1 LAFYRQRLEEGDI
14 AMYVLCDC
22 NNFYASAERLFKPAL
37 KGLPIV
43 VLSNNDGCV
52 IARSEEAK
60 LLGIKMGDPAFL
72 VQDQIKKHNIQV
84 FSSNYVLYGDLS
96 ERVMHN
102 LSRWFI
108 TVIPYSI
115 DEAFGWAGGILDLK
129 EYAKAARESII
140 MNTGIPVSIGIAP
153 TKTLAKLAN
162 KLCKKN
168 GGTLVL
174 ETDAEIAA
182 ALKEFPIEDLWG
194 IGKQYYQKLSAM
206 NIKTVA
212 QLRELPELWFKQNM
226 TVIGQRMWNE
236 LWGRPM
242 SQLGELPP
250 TAKGLSVTRSFSG
263 YVMDP
268 DILCEAVTTYA
279 SRLAEKLRTEGMCC
293 QFLEV
298 FLLTNK
304 HREDH
309 PQHYPKHTHRL
320 TIASNSTTEIVAVAN
335 RVARMLFNSG
345 IKYRKA
351 GVIATGLIPEGDLQF
366 HLFKS
371 HNATGDQV
379 SAVIDKLNMAYGRGT
394 LRMAS
399 EGYEKKW
406 KLKHEYLSG
415 GYTTRWTDLIK
426 VK

>member
-1 LAFYRQRLEEGDI
+1 
-14 AMYVLCDC
+14 MYVLCDC
-22 NNFYASAERLFKPAL
+22 NNFYASAERLFKPAIR
-37 KGLPIV
+37 GLPIV

-60 LLGIKMGDPAFL
+60 DAGIKMGDPAFM
-72 VQDQIKKHNIQV
+72 VQDLIKKFEIQV
-84 FSSNYVLYGDLS
+84 FSSNYVLYGDMS

-102 LSRWFI
+102 LSRWFVA
-108 TVIPYSI
+108 VIPYSI
-115 DEAFGWAGGILDLK
+115 DEAFGWAGGITHLK
-129 EYAKAARESII
+129 TYTKEARTSII
-140 MNTGIPVSIGIAP
+140 KNTGIPVSIGIAP

-162 KLCKKN
+162 KLSKKN

-174 ETDAEIAA
+174 ETDDEVTA
-182 ALKEFPIEDLWG
+182 ALKDFPIEDLWG

-206 NIKTVA
+206 KIETVG

-226 TVIGQRMWNE
+226 TVQGQRMWNE

-250 TAKGLSVTRSFSG
+250 IAKGLSVTRSFSG
-263 YVMDP
+263 YVTDA
-268 DILCEAVTTYA
+268 DVLCEAVTTYT
-279 SRLAEKLRTEGMCC
+279 SRLAEKLRNEGMCC
-293 QFLEV
+293 QHLEV

-304 HREDH
+304 NREDH
-309 PQHYPKHTHRL
+309 PQHYPTHTHKL
-320 TIASNSTTEIVAVAN
+320 SIASNSTTELVAIAN
-335 RVARMLFNSG
+335 RVARMLFNADM
-345 IKYRKA
+345 KYRKA
-351 GVIATGLIPEGDLQF
+351 GVIATGLIPETELQF
-366 HLFKS
+366 HLFKTHDANS
-371 HNATGDQV
+371 DQV
-379 SAVIDKLNMAYGRGT
+379 SAVIDKLNMAYGSGT

-415 GYTTRWTDLIK
+415 GYTTRWKDLIK

>member
-1 LAFYRQRLEEGDI
+1 
-14 AMYVLCDC
+14 MYVLCDC
-22 NNFYASAERLFKPAL
+22 NNFYASAERLFKPSL
-37 KGLPIV
+37 RGLPIV

-60 LLGIKMGDPAFL
+60 VAGIKMGDPAFL
-72 VQDQIKKHNIQV
+72 VHDLIKKFNIQV
-84 FSSNYVLYGDLS
+84 FSSNYVLYGDMS

-102 LSRWFI
+102 LTRWFSS
-108 TVIPYSI
+108 VIPYSI
-115 DEAFGWAGGILDLK
+115 DEAFAWAGDIPNLK
-129 EYAKAARESII
+129 NHAKEARNSII
-140 MNTGIPVSIGIAP
+140 KNTGIPVSIGIAP

-162 KLCKKN
+162 KLSKKN
-168 GGTLVL
+168 KGTLVL
-174 ETDAEIAA
+174 ETEAEINT
-182 ALKEFPIEDLWG
+182 ALEDFPIEDLWG
-194 IGKQYYQKLSAM
+194 IGRQYYTKLSAM
-206 NIKTVA
+206 NIKTVGE
-212 QLRELPELWFKQNM
+212 LRRLPELWFKQHM
-226 TVIGQRMWNE
+226 TVQGQRMWNE

-242 SQLGELPP
+242 LQLGELPP

-263 YVMDP
+263 YIMDP
-268 DILCEAVTTYA
+268 DVLCEAVTTYA
-279 SRLAEKLRTEGMCC
+279 SRLAEKLRYEGMCC

-320 TIASNSTTEIVAVAN
+320 SIASNSTTEIVAIAN
-335 RVARMLFNSG
+335 KVARMLFNSD

-366 HLFKS
+366 HLFKAHS
-371 HNATGDQV
+371 TGGDEV
-379 SAVIDKLNMAYGRGT
+379 SAVMDKLNMAYGRGT

-399 EGYEKKW
+399 EGFEKRW

-415 GYTTRWTDLIK
+415 GYTTRWEDLIK
-426 VK
+426 VR

>member
-1 LAFYRQRLEEGDI
+1 
-14 AMYVLCDC
+14 MYVLCDC

-60 LLGIKMGDPAFL
+60 QAGIKMGDPAFMVHDL
-72 VQDQIKKHNIQV
+72 IKKFKIQV
-84 FSSNYVLYGDLS
+84 FSSNYVLYGDMS

-102 LSRWFI
+102 LSRWFV

-115 DEAFGWAGGILDLK
+115 DEAFGWAGGINNLK
-129 EYAKAARESII
+129 EHAKAARLSII
-140 MNTGIPVSIGIAP
+140 QNTGIPVSIGIAP

-162 KLCKKN
+162 KLSKKN
-168 GGTLVL
+168 GGSLVL
-174 ETDAEIAA
+174 ETDTEITA
-182 ALKEFPIEDLWG
+182 ALKDFPIEDLWG
-194 IGKQYYQKLSAM
+194 IGRQYYQKLSAM
-206 NIKTVA
+206 GIVTVG

-226 TVIGQRMWNE
+226 TVQGQRLWNE

-250 TAKGLSVTRSFSG
+250 IAKGLSVTRSFSG

-268 DILCEAVTTYA
+268 DVLCEAVTTYA
-279 SRLAEKLRTEGMCC
+279 SRLAEKLRNEGMCC
-293 QFLEV
+293 QYLEV

-309 PQHYPKHTHRL
+309 PQHYPKHTHKL
-320 TIASNSTTEIVAVAN
+320 SIASNSTTEIVATAN
-335 RVARMLFNSG
+335 RIARMLFNTDM
-345 IKYRKA
+345 KYRKA
-351 GVIATGLIPEGDLQF
+351 GVIATGLIPESELQF
-366 HLFKS
+366 HLFKAHDS
-371 HNATGDQV
+371 GVDQV

-415 GYTTRWTDLIK
+415 GYTTRWKDLIK

>member
-1 LAFYRQRLEEGDI
+1 
-14 AMYVLCDC
+14 MYVLCDC

-60 LLGIKMGDPAFL
+60 LAGIKMGDPAFMVHDL
-72 VQDQIKKHNIQV
+72 IKKFNIQV
-84 FSSNYVLYGDLS
+84 FSSNYVLYGDMS

-102 LSRWFI
+102 LSRWFA

-115 DEAFGWAGGILDLK
+115 DEAFAWAGDIKDLK
-129 EYAKAARESII
+129 LYAKHARTSII
-140 MNTGIPVSIGIAP
+140 QNTGIPVSIGIAP

-162 KLCKKN
+162 KLSKKN

-174 ETDAEIAA
+174 ETAEEVSA
-182 ALKEFPIEDLWG
+182 ALEDFPIEDLWG
-194 IGKQYYQKLSAM
+194 IGRQYYEKLTS
-206 NIKTVA
+206 IQVKTVGE
-212 QLRELPELWFKQNM
+212 LRRMPELWFKQHM
-226 TVIGQRMWNE
+226 TVQGQRMWNE

-242 SQLGELPP
+242 LQLGELPP

-263 YVMDP
+263 YVMDA

-279 SRLAEKLRTEGMCC
+279 SRLGEKLRTEKMCC

-309 PQHYPKHTHRL
+309 PQHYPKHVHRL
-320 TIASNSTTEIVAVAN
+320 AIASNSTTELVSVAN
-335 RVARMLFNSG
+335 KVARMLFSTG

-366 HLFKS
+366 HLFKTHS
-371 HNATGDQV
+371 PGGDQV
-379 SAVIDKLNMAYGRGT
+379 SAVMDKLNMAYGRGT

-399 EGYEKKW
+399 EGFEKKW

-415 GYTTRWTDLIK
+415 GYTTRWKDLIK

>member
-1 LAFYRQRLEEGDI
+1 
-14 AMYVLCDC
+14 MYVLCDC
-22 NNFYASAERLFKPAL
+22 NNFYASAERLFKPEL

-60 LLGIKMGDPAFL
+60 EAGIKMGDPAFMVHDL
-72 VQDQIKKHNIQV
+72 IKKFKIQV
-84 FSSNYVLYGDLS
+84 FSSNYVLYGDMS

-102 LSRWFI
+102 LSRWFV

-115 DEAFGWAGGILDLK
+115 DEAFGWAGGINNLK
-129 EYAKAARESII
+129 AHAKAARLSII
-140 MNTGIPVSIGIAP
+140 QNTGIPVSIGIAP

-162 KLCKKN
+162 KLSKKN
-168 GGTLVL
+168 GGSLVL
-174 ETDAEIAA
+174 ETDAEITA
-182 ALKEFPIEDLWG
+182 ALKDFPIEDLWG
-194 IGKQYYQKLSAM
+194 IGRQYYQKLSGM
-206 NIKTVA
+206 GIETVG

-226 TVIGQRMWNE
+226 TVQGQRLWNE

-250 TAKGLSVTRSFSG
+250 IAKGLSVTRSFSG

-268 DILCEAVTTYA
+268 DVLCEAVTTYA
-279 SRLAEKLRTEGMCC
+279 SRLAEKLRNESMCC
-293 QFLEV
+293 QYLEV

-309 PQHYPKHTHRL
+309 PQHYPKHTHKL
-320 TIASNSTTEIVAVAN
+320 SIASNSTTEIVATAN
-335 RVARMLFNSG
+335 RIARMLFNTDM
-345 IKYRKA
+345 KYRKA
-351 GVIATGLIPEGDLQF
+351 GVIATGLIPESELQF
-366 HLFKS
+366 HLFKAHDS
-371 HNATGDQV
+371 NVDQV

-415 GYTTRWTDLIK
+415 GYTTRWKDLIK

>member
-1 LAFYRQRLEEGDI
+1 
-14 AMYVLCDC
+14 MYVLCDC

-60 LLGIKMGDPAFL
+60 QAGIKMGDPAFMVHDL
-72 VQDQIKKHNIQV
+72 IKKFKIQV
-84 FSSNYVLYGDLS
+84 FSSNYVLYGDMS

-102 LSRWFI
+102 LSRWFV

-115 DEAFGWAGGILDLK
+115 DEAFGWAGGINNLK
-129 EYAKAARESII
+129 EHAKAARVSII
-140 MNTGIPVSIGIAP
+140 QNTGIPVSIGIAP

-162 KLCKKN
+162 KLSKKN
-168 GGTLVL
+168 GGSLVL
-174 ETDAEIAA
+174 ETDAEITA
-182 ALKEFPIEDLWG
+182 ALKDFPIEDLWG
-194 IGKQYYQKLSAM
+194 IGRQYYQKLSAM
-206 NIKTVA
+206 GIVTVG

-226 TVIGQRMWNE
+226 TVQGQRLWNE

-250 TAKGLSVTRSFSG
+250 IAKGLSVTRSFSG

-268 DILCEAVTTYA
+268 DVLCEAVTTYA
-279 SRLAEKLRTEGMCC
+279 SRLAEKLRNEGMCC
-293 QFLEV
+293 QYLEV

-309 PQHYPKHTHRL
+309 PQHYPKHTHKL
-320 TIASNSTTEIVAVAN
+320 SIASNSTTEIVATAN
-335 RVARMLFNSG
+335 RIARMLFNTDM
-345 IKYRKA
+345 KYRKA
-351 GVIATGLIPEGDLQF
+351 GVIATGLIPESELQF
-366 HLFKS
+366 HLFKAHDS
-371 HNATGDQV
+371 GVDQV

-415 GYTTRWTDLIK
+415 GYTTRWKDLIK

>member
-1 LAFYRQRLEEGDI
+1 
-14 AMYVLCDC
+14 M
-22 NNFYASAERLFKPAL
+22 
-37 KGLPIV
+37 

-60 LLGIKMGDPAFL
+60 QAGIKMGDPAFMVHDL
-72 VQDQIKKHNIQV
+72 IKKFKIQV
-84 FSSNYVLYGDLS
+84 FSSNYVLYGDMS

-102 LSRWFI
+102 LSRWFV

-115 DEAFGWAGGILDLK
+115 DEAFGWAGGINNLK
-129 EYAKAARESII
+129 EHAKAARLSII
-140 MNTGIPVSIGIAP
+140 QNTGIPVSIGIAP

-162 KLCKKN
+162 KLSKKN
-168 GGTLVL
+168 GGSLVL
-174 ETDAEIAA
+174 ETDAEITA
-182 ALKEFPIEDLWG
+182 ALKDFPIEDLWG
-194 IGKQYYQKLSAM
+194 IGRQYYQKLSAM
-206 NIKTVA
+206 GIVTVG

-226 TVIGQRMWNE
+226 TVQGQRLWNE

-250 TAKGLSVTRSFSG
+250 IAKGLSVTRSFSG

-268 DILCEAVTTYA
+268 DVLCEAVTTYA
-279 SRLAEKLRTEGMCC
+279 SRLAEKLRNEGMCC
-293 QFLEV
+293 QYLEV

-309 PQHYPKHTHRL
+309 PQHYPKHTHKL
-320 TIASNSTTEIVAVAN
+320 SIASNSTTEIVATAN
-335 RVARMLFNSG
+335 RIARMLFNRDM
-345 IKYRKA
+345 KYRKA
-351 GVIATGLIPEGDLQF
+351 GVIATGLIPESELQF
-366 HLFKS
+366 HLFKAHDS
-371 HNATGDQV
+371 GVDQV

-415 GYTTRWTDLIK
+415 GYTTRWKDLIK

>member
-1 LAFYRQRLEEGDI
+1 
-14 AMYVLCDC
+14 MYVLCDC

-60 LLGIKMGDPAFL
+60 QAGIKMGDPAFMVHDL
-72 VQDQIKKHNIQV
+72 IKKFKIQV
-84 FSSNYVLYGDLS
+84 FSSNYVLYGDMS

-102 LSRWFI
+102 LSRWFV

-115 DEAFGWAGGILDLK
+115 DEAFGWAGGINNLK
-129 EYAKAARESII
+129 EHAKAARLSII
-140 MNTGIPVSIGIAP
+140 QNTGIPVSIGIAP

-162 KLCKKN
+162 KLSKKN
-168 GGTLVL
+168 GGSLVL
-174 ETDAEIAA
+174 ETDAEITA
-182 ALKEFPIEDLWG
+182 ALKDFPIEDLWG
-194 IGKQYYQKLSAM
+194 IGRQYYQKLSAM
-206 NIKTVA
+206 GIVTVG

-226 TVIGQRMWNE
+226 TVQGQRLWNE

-250 TAKGLSVTRSFSG
+250 IAKGLSVTRSFSG

-268 DILCEAVTTYA
+268 DVLCEAVTTYA
-279 SRLAEKLRTEGMCC
+279 SRLAEKLRNEGMCC
-293 QFLEV
+293 QYLEV

-309 PQHYPKHTHRL
+309 PQHYPKHTHKL
-320 TIASNSTTEIVAVAN
+320 SIASNSTTEIVATAN
-335 RVARMLFNSG
+335 RIARMLFNTDM
-345 IKYRKA
+345 KYRKA
-351 GVIATGLIPEGDLQF
+351 GVIATGLISESELQF
-366 HLFKS
+366 HLFKAHDS
-371 HNATGDQV
+371 GVDQV

-415 GYTTRWTDLIK
+415 GYTTRWKDLIK